1 MSIEIGEK
9 EIELSNKFFQ
19 ITEQMPL
26 KVYDEG
32 DYLYFL
38 VEDKDSALRK
48 LKLLETAF
56 KKKVII
62 YQDSDDLDQF
72 IKNFF
77 NNVKIHHYEVEQIGN
92 EKHLLLFVDGRD
104 AKRLYGRGKSRFN
117 VAKKI
122 LKEKFNMDLHIRKV
136 PSLG

>member
-1 MSIEIGEK
+1 MEIGEK
-9 EIELSNKFFQ
+9 ELELSNKFYQ
-19 ITEQMPL
+19 ITEQVPV

-38 VEDKDSALRK
+38 VEDKDKALSR

-56 KKKVII
+56 KKRIII
-62 YQDSDDLDQF
+62 YQDSDDLEQF
-72 IKNFF
+72 LKNFF
-77 NNVKIHHYEVEQIGN
+77 NNVKIHHYEVEQIGK
-92 EKHLLLFVDGRD
+92 EKHLLLFVDGKD
-104 AKRLYGRGKSRFN
+104 AKKLYGKGKSRFN

-122 LKEKFNMDLHIRKV
+122 LKEKFNMDLHVRKV